1 MLFLLLLVQIITSS
15 IQMKLAQ
22 EFKSYEGNADK
33 HIYK

>member
-1 MLFLLLLVQIITSS
+1 MLFLLILVQIIIYSV
-15 IQMKLAQ
+15 QMKLAQ